1 LLALGEIILVSSSG
15 RLQILCTVNISDA
28 EKPTCYTGAVTFS
41 GAHGFTGTYSNFGP
55 FMALGANNVA
65 DETGEDG
72 YFDAD
77 PEKIVAWDPDI
88 IFLDPGNMTLVQEEY
103 ESNPGYFDSLRA
115 VREGQL
121 YSCISF
127 NNYSTNVGYALA
139 DAYYAGTVMFPE
151 RFADVNIA
159 EQTDEILQFLLG
171 DAYYDEMLAD
181 GLYFGVIDFEA

>member
-1 LLALGEIILVSSSG
+1 
-15 RLQILCTVNISDA
+15 
-28 EKPTCYTGAVTFS
+28 
-41 GAHGFTGTYSNFGP
+41 
-55 FMALGANNVA
+55 VA